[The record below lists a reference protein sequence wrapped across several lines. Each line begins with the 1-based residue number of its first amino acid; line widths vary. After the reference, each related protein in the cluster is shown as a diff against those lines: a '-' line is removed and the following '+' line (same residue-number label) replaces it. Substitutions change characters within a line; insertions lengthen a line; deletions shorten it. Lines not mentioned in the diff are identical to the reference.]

1 MPLYEY
7 HCESCGRRFEKIVKF
22 SDPPLETCPT
32 CGHGPVRKLMS
43 SPAFHLK
50 GTGWYATDY
59 AKKDQAP
66 AGKTESSR
74 DGQEGKDAKEG
85 KEGRDGKDAKD
96 SKDKT
101 ETKSEASADGKS
113 DKSSSTDTSSP
124 SAPAT
129 DAAPKSPKR
138 AG

>member
-7 HCESCGRRFEKIVKF
+7 HCESCDQRFEKIVKF
-22 SDPPLETCPT
+22 SDPPVETCPT
-32 CGHGPVRKLMS
+32 CGRGPVRKLMS

-66 AGKTESSR
+66 AGKTESPR
-74 DGQEGKDAKEG
+74 DAQEAKDGADAKN
-85 KEGRDGKDAKD
+85 GKDAKD

-101 ETKSEASADGKS
+101 ETRSETSADGKS
-113 DKSSSTDTSSP
+113 DKTSSTGTASP
-124 SAPAT
+124 SAAT
-129 DAAPKSPKR
+129 TPDAAPKNSKS